1 MSARA
6 AAQLELLG
14 FSDLMHYFRGKAD
27 WIVRGLPTEP
37 APPLSERIR
46 ALPYFV
52 NNLAPGIR
60 AAWIRYSN
68 RSTVL
73 DSVRD
78 DLTRVALD
86 DHVPAAS
93 ANSPTPRSVVLNSAS
108 VLLGAIDKS
117 DSASRARDIMN
128 SAPQTIRPDMT
139 PGLAAELLRSNQ
151 YLIVTTEHGK
161 YLGRYLSITPSLEMS
176 R

>member
-1 MSARA
+1 M
-6 AAQLELLG
+6 
-14 FSDLMHYFRGKAD
+14 
-27 WIVRGLPTEP
+27 VRGLPTEP
-37 APPLSERIR
+37 AVPLSERIR
-46 ALPYFV
+46 ALRYFI

-68 RSTVL
+68 RATVR
-73 DSVRD
+73 DSMRD
-78 DLTRVALD
+78 DLANIGPDDSVAAA
-86 DHVPAAS
+86 PAG
-93 ANSPTPRSVVLNSAS
+93 SPTPRAVVLNNDG

-117 DSASRARDIMN
+117 DSAPHAREIMN

-139 PGLAAELLRSNQ
+139 PRLAAKLLESNR

-161 YLGRYLSITPSLEMS
+161 YLGRYLSITPSPEMS

>member
-1 MSARA
+1 
-6 AAQLELLG
+6 
-14 FSDLMHYFRGKAD
+14 MHYFRGKVD

-37 APPLSERIR
+37 VPRLSERTH
-46 ALPYFV
+46 ALRYFI

-60 AAWIRYSN
+60 AAWIRYSD
-68 RSTVL
+68 RAIVR
-73 DSVRD
+73 DSMRD
-78 DLTRVALD
+78 DLARLGPD
-86 DHVPAAS
+86 DPVPAAG
-93 ANSPTPRSVVLNSAS
+93 ADSPTPRAVVLNSNG

-117 DSASRARDIMN
+117 DPAPHAREVMN

-139 PGLAAELLRSNQ
+139 PRLAAKLLESNR

-161 YLGRYLSITPSLEMS
+161 YLGRYLSITPSPEMS